1 MESLKKIWNWLNVWA
16 RKIFYALVIVVY
28 WSSNHWPLNIFMGM
42 YRENK
47 YRFRL
52 YAALILVSGL
62 GTWWTYNHAI
72 NFSSIPLTF
81 LFFLIFVGLF
91 EIFDTYIL
99 TGINTIHEINNGN
112 TAVSQ
117 FFIAVALVFLAVA
130 VIVG

>member
-1 MESLKKIWNWLNVWA
+1 
-16 RKIFYALVIVVY
+16 
-28 WSSNHWPLNIFMGM
+28 M